1 MTADINRPSDKV
13 ASAKLKSIY
22 DEMRSRQLKAIEKA
36 GTLRSDQFFVP
47 DAKVAGEGFVPSDA
61 ISGEGDVDDRRC
73 LAISAIVDS
82 SVRSSWTGAFRE
94 LQRRL
99 KEEVGQYGLIFSQD
113 PPVVGGGQLHWT
125 LMQLV
130 GFPDY
135 DVEVDQPENSV
146 YLSSEYMDCVQ
157 DSLTVGGLDAAI
169 HIQYVGVIVV
179 ATGLLM
185 VGIPSLDINEAR
197 DSVRSRLADGRL
209 PLKEPFVNDI
219 IHSTLYRVAG
229 DPADMPVD
237 LHHKLIKLAK
247 EFENVTLGSVILE
260 KLQIGPASWRVLKS
274 EMECTPALRK
284 WELPVETPSEKYN
297 AKILSEEGGTGRE
310 CYTVSGASGAN
321 LAKELRQ
328 VIRKQRSHSI
338 NIEDPVL
345 DAAIGDGKKS
355 AVSERIGA
363 FDLRKNAPHVPQAS
377 ADQVSAYEEDY
388 ARDNMATLTGAG
400 GIALAQELQ
409 KKLAEEQRAL
419 DNLFYTDFY

>member
-1 MTADINRPSDKV
+1 MHSTTRRYPIIQDRGKIIPKKNKNLSFCSSNDISYIDANMTADINRPSDKV

-209 PLKEPFVNDI
+209 PLKV
-219 IHSTLYRVAG
+219 RVHILC
-229 DPADMPVD
+229 VY
-237 LHHKLIKLAK
+237 
-247 EFENVTLGSVILE
+247 VIQL
-260 KLQIGPASWRVLKS
+260 L
-274 EMECTPALRK
+274 LR
-284 WELPVETPSEKYN
+284 
-297 AKILSEEGGTGRE
+297 
-310 CYTVSGASGAN
+310 
-321 LAKELRQ
+321 
-328 VIRKQRSHSI
+328 
-338 NIEDPVL
+338 
-345 DAAIGDGKKS
+345 AA
-355 AVSERIGA
+355 
-363 FDLRKNAPHVPQAS
+363 
-377 ADQVSAYEEDY
+377 
-388 ARDNMATLTGAG
+388 
-400 GIALAQELQ
+400 
-409 KKLAEEQRAL
+409 
-419 DNLFYTDFY
+419 